1 MAVIPKNRPVLGK
14 DLDTLSQLYGLS
26 TTDAL
31 FLFGVSITKWMHAVR
46 RDAELPLADTSLAL
60 FVRFLDDHP
69 EIYFMP
75 QFPSPPE
82 VYERIKSYQ
91 KEEDQLPPR
100 HFSLIM
106 GAESTASNRWLN
118 GTSGHSPSVSRLLW
132 SLDEALKRNVGEST
146 MVPGGAGRGGK
157 TANRELIADFIK
169 TAQLE
174 AQLRG
179 VTDLFSE
186 GRWPVFKQKD
196 REIVRETKRSR
207 HKKAAEEAA
216 QKGIELTAKTVIK
229 TAAKKA
235 KAKAAA

>member
-31 FLFGVSITKWMHAVR
+31 YLFGVSITKWMHAVR

-60 FVRFLDDHP
+60 FARFLDDHP

-91 KEEDQLPPR
+91 NDDEQLPPR

-132 SLDEALKRNVGEST
+132 SLDEALKRNAGESNFA
-146 MVPGGAGRGGK
+146 PGVGGRAGK
-157 TANRELIADFIK
+157 AANKELIKEFIE

-179 VTDLFSE
+179 VNDLFAE

-207 HKKAAEEAA
+207 HKKAAEAA
-216 QKGIELTAKTVIK
+216 AKQGIELTAKAATK
-229 TAAKKA
+229 TAAKKP
-235 KAKAAA
+235 KAKVAA